1 MLFLWKLFLKERKL
15 PGIVFHDTLKTL
27 LLSKGIAYDTATDTY
42 LNVSGINMP
51 AVSAFVHC
59 WNTTVEESDSDELE
73 MSELLTLVNNAF
85 NKKIPP
91 ISEQYLFDLIRH
103 FYPEVVIE
111 DNNYILQRK
120 CTIWNKRDEV
130 KLALQQFISATP
142 RTGNTLNDAYV
153 FYLGS
158 YAKLYLGNDKDIE
171 THCGPTSKRY
181 FEKVAQDMLHGT
193 IDDDGLLCLL

>member
-1 MLFLWKLFLKERKL
+1 
-15 PGIVFHDTLKTL
+15 
-27 LLSKGIAYDTATDTY
+27 
-42 LNVSGINMP
+42 
-51 AVSAFVHC
+51 
-59 WNTTVEESDSDELE
+59 
-73 MSELLTLVNNAF
+73 
-85 NKKIPP
+85 
-91 ISEQYLFDLIRH
+91 
-103 FYPEVVIE
+103 
-111 DNNYILQRK
+111 
-120 CTIWNKRDEV
+120 
-130 KLALQQFISATP
+130 LQQFISATP